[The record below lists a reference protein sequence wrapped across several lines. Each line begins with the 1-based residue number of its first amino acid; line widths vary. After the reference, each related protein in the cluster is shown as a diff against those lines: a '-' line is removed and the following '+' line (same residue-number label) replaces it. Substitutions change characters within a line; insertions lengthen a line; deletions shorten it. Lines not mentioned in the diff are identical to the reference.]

1 MNKGLLDRKDR
12 LIQEK
17 RHDAYQEGHKWPES
31 THCTQC
37 GALFVRGRWSWQE
50 PPETVSETIC
60 PACRR
65 IADHCPAGHIE
76 ISGPFF
82 AEHHEEILN
91 LIHNVEKQEKEEHPL
106 ERIMA
111 IITEKEPTLVT
122 TTGLHLARRLGEALT
137 HAYKGDLSFRYADD
151 ETSIRVYWQR

>member
-1 MNKGLLDRKDR
+1 MHKGLLDRKDR

-17 RHDAYQEGHKWPES
+17 RHDVYQEGHKWPES
-31 THCTQC
+31 TRCTEC
-37 GALFVRGRWSWQE
+37 GALFVKGRWTWQE
-50 PPETVSETIC
+50 PPETVSDAIC

-65 IADHCPAGHIE
+65 IADHCPAGYIE

-82 AEHHEEILN
+82 PVHHEEILN
-91 LIHNVEKQEKEEHPL
+91 LIHNVEKQEKGEHPL
-106 ERIMA
+106 ERIMM
-111 IITEKEPTLVT
+111 ITTEQEPILVT